1 MHDNGLAGL
10 ILEPP
15 ELCSAIPNI
24 KEGRRLPVM
33 DVNDARF
40 EDDGRLLQLM
50 IAGEEHG
57 FVALYQKYQGPVY
70 RFSLHICGIRHI
82 AEDVTQE
89 TFLSLI
95 RAPQNYHCDRGPL
108 LLYLFGIA
116 RRLVWK
122 TARRERLYEEF
133 DNDRELP
140 VSLPDFADD
149 FARQHEAKRLRHAIL
164 SLPRKYREVIVLC
177 SLQELSYEEAAVV
190 VGSAIGT
197 VRSRMHRA
205 RQLLLRKL
213 TEGGS
218 EVAAARSDSF
228 LRYGRGL
235 DYDL

>member
-1 MHDNGLAGL
+1 MHDNGLTVL
-10 ILEPP
+10 ILEP
-15 ELCSAIPNI
+15 LGLHRAIPSV
-24 KEGRRLPVM
+24 KEHRRLPDM
-33 DVNDARF
+33 DVNDADF
-40 EDDGRLLQLM
+40 VDDGQLLDWM
-50 IAGEEHG
+50 IAGEEQG
-57 FVALYQKYQGPVY
+57 FVVLYRKYQGPVY
-70 RFSLHICGIRHI
+70 RFALHICGVRHI

-122 TARRERLYEEF
+122 NARRDRLYEEF
-133 DNDRELP
+133 NNDRELP
-140 VSLPDFADD
+140 VSMPDFADD
-149 FARQHEAKRLRHAIL
+149 FAQQQEAKRLRHAIL

-177 SLQELSYEEAAVV
+177 SLQELSYEDAAVV

-218 EVAAARSDSF
+218 SGAEVRSDSF
-228 LRYGRGL
+228 LRYG
-235 DYDL
+235 

>member
-1 MHDNGLAGL
+1 MHDSGLTGP
-10 ILEPP
+10 ILEPLG
-15 ELCSAIPNI
+15 LCRAIPSIN
-24 KEGRRLPVM
+24 EDRRLPDM
-33 DVNDARF
+33 DVNHAGF
-40 EDDGRLLQLM
+40 EDDGQLLHLM
-50 IAGEEHG
+50 IAGVERG
-57 FVALYQKYQGPVY
+57 FVALYRKYQGPVY
-70 RFSLHICGIRHI
+70 RFALHICGIRHI

-122 TARRERLYEEF
+122 NARRDRLYEEF
-133 DNDRELP
+133 NNDRELP
-140 VSLPDFADD
+140 VSMPDFADN
-149 FARQHEAKRLRHAIL
+149 FARQHEAERLRHAIL

-177 SLQELSYEEAAVV
+177 SLQELSYEDAAVV

-218 EVAAARSDSF
+218 SGATARSDSF
-228 LRYGRGL
+228 LRYGRGAGL
-235 DYDL
+235 

>member
-1 MHDNGLAGL
+1 
-10 ILEPP
+10 
-15 ELCSAIPNI
+15 
-24 KEGRRLPVM
+24 M
-33 DVNDARF
+33 DVNDAV
-40 EDDGRLLQLM
+40 EDDGQLLHLM
-50 IAGEEHG
+50 MAGQEQG
-57 FVALYQKYQGPVY
+57 FVALYRKYQGPVY
-70 RFSLHICGIRHI
+70 RFTLHICGTRHI

-89 TFLSLI
+89 TFLLLI
-95 RAPQNYHCDRGPL
+95 RAPQNYHRDRGPL

-122 TARRERLYEEF
+122 TARRERRYEEF
-133 DNDRELP
+133 DINRELP
-140 VSLPDFADD
+140 VSLPDLADD
-149 FARQHEAKRLRHAIL
+149 LTQQHEAKRLRHAIL

-177 SLQELSYEEAAVV
+177 SLHELSYEDAAVV

-218 EVAAARSDSF
+218 SGAAARSDSF
-228 LRYGRGL
+228 LRYGQGL

>member
-1 MHDNGLAGL
+1 
-10 ILEPP
+10 LEP
-15 ELCSAIPNI
+15 LGLYRAIPSI
-24 KEGRRLPVM
+24 KEHWHLLDM
-33 DVNDARF
+33 DFNDAGV
-40 EDDGRLLQLM
+40 EDDGQLLHLM
-50 IAGEEHG
+50 IAGEEQG
-57 FVALYQKYQGPVY
+57 FVALYRKYQGPVY
-70 RFSLHICGIRHI
+70 RFALHICGIRHI
-82 AEDVTQE
+82 AEEVTQE

-95 RAPQNYHCDRGPL
+95 RAPQNYHSDRGPL

-122 TARRERLYEEF
+122 NVRRDRLYEEF
-133 DNDRELP
+133 DNNRELP

-149 FARQHEAKRLRHAIL
+149 LARQREAKRLRQAIL
-164 SLPRKYREVIVLC
+164 CLPRKYREVIVLC

>member
-1 MHDNGLAGL
+1 
-10 ILEPP
+10 
-15 ELCSAIPNI
+15 
-24 KEGRRLPVM
+24 M
-33 DVNDARF
+33 DVKNAGV
-40 EDDGRLLQLM
+40 EDDGQLLHLM
-50 IAGEEHG
+50 IAGEERG
-57 FVALYQKYQGPVY
+57 FVALYRKYQGPVY
-70 RFSLHICGIRHI
+70 RFALHTCGIRHI
-82 AEDVTQE
+82 AEEVVQE

-116 RRLVWK
+116 RRLAWK
-122 TARRERLYEEF
+122 NARRDRRYEEF

-140 VSLPDFADD
+140 VSLPAFADD
-149 FARQHEAKRLRHAIL
+149 LARRQEAKRLRHAIF

-177 SLQELSYEEAAVV
+177 SLQELSYEDAAVV

-218 EVAAARSDSF
+218 VGAAGKSDSF
-228 LRYGRGL
+228 LRYGQGL